1 MANFKSGFVA
11 IIGRPN
17 AGKSTLLNALVGS
30 KISIVSP
37 VPQTTRHQIRGILN
51 LKETQIVFVDTPGV
65 HSFSDPLTS
74 HLNGLASHSLE
85 GCDLIIYVADVTRI
99 PGPEEREVI
108 KILLRQDTKVIM
120 ALNKT
125 DLNTKYLNEY
135 ITLWQSEAESKKTK
149 DFLLFYLPISA
160 ASGKNVDELLSV
172 VIENLP
178 EQPAFYDTDTQT
190 DFPLTYRVADCVR
203 EKLFLQLQ
211 EELPHSI
218 AVEVEN
224 IEDTK
229 TKSGKPIANIIVNIY
244 VNRDSQKRIIIG
256 AKGEMLKSVGSQA
269 TGDLEKMLNK
279 KVFLQLWVKVMDDWQ
294 NKPRI
299 LKELGYWW
307 A

>member
-1 MANFKSGFVA
+1 MANFKSGFTA

-51 LKETQIVFVDTPGV
+51 LKDAQIVFVDTPGV
-65 HSFSDPLTS
+65 HTFSDPLTS
-74 HLNGLASHSLE
+74 HLNGLARHSLE
-85 GCDLIIYVADVTRI
+85 GCDLIIYVADVTRV
-99 PGPEEREVI
+99 PGQEEREVV
-108 KILLRQDTKVIM
+108 KILLRQEARIIM
-120 ALNKT
+120 ALNKI
-125 DLNTKYLNEY
+125 DLGTKYLNDY
-135 ITLWQSEAESKKTK
+135 IALWQSEAQGKKDK

-160 ASGKNVDELLSV
+160 ASGKNVDELLKV
-172 VIENLP
+172 VAANLP
-178 EQPAFYDTDTQT
+178 EQPAFYDTTTQT

-203 EKLFLQLQ
+203 EKLFLQLR

-229 TKSGKPIANIIVNIY
+229 TKSGKPIARITVNIY

-256 AKGEMLKSVGSQA
+256 AKGEMLKAVGIKA
-269 TGDLEKMLNK
+269 REDLEKMLNK
-279 KVFLQLWVKVMDDWQ
+279 KVFLQLWVKIMVDWQ
-294 NKPRI
+294 NTPRI
-299 LKELGYWW
+299 LKELGYWR

>member
-17 AGKSTLLNALVGS
+17 AGKSTLMNALVGS

-51 LKETQIVFVDTPGV
+51 SPDSQIVFVDTPGV
-65 HSFSDPLTS
+65 HSFSDPLTT
-74 HLNGLASHSLE
+74 HLNGLARHSLE
-85 GCDLIIYVADVTRI
+85 GCDLIIYMADVTRI
-99 PGPEEREVI
+99 PGQEEREVI
-108 KILLRQDTKVIM
+108 KILSQQNSRVIM
-120 ALNKT
+120 ALNKI
-125 DLNTKYLNEY
+125 DLNTKYLNDY
-135 ITLWQSEAESKKTK
+135 IALWQSEVEGKKEK

-160 ASGKNVDELLSV
+160 ATGKNIDELLK
-172 VIENLP
+172 VIITNLP
-178 EQPAFYDTDTQT
+178 EQPAFYDTATQT
-190 DFPLTYRVADCVR
+190 DFPLEYRIADCVR
-203 EKLFLQLQ
+203 EKLFLQLR

-218 AVEVEN
+218 AVEVEK

-229 TKSGKPIANIIVNIY
+229 TKSGKPLANISVNIY
-244 VNRDSQKRIIIG
+244 VNRESQKRIIIG
-256 AKGEMLKSVGSQA
+256 AKGEALKAVGTQA
-269 TGDLEKMLNK
+269 REDLEKMLDK
-279 KVFLQLWVKVMDDWQ
+279 KVFLQLWVKIVEDWQ